1 MRHTSPD
8 NETYGKQLVSLSAP
22 NLPVDE
28 NRYVLYVNRDLQEKR
43 FDYPNVFDI
52 TMPVGASDK
61 EIKQK
66 IHEYLRTFD
75 TQLSPLKEQKDMGVF
90 AHLVPQIGRKN
101 KLSLSDILAA
111 SPDLENNLVASI
123 RWKNIPTAMKYQQGI
138 LDALR

>member
-1 MRHTSPD
+1 M
-8 NETYGKQLVSLSAP
+8 
-22 NLPVDE
+22 
-28 NRYVLYVNRDLQEKR
+28 
-43 FDYPNVFDI
+43 FDI
-52 TMPVGASDK
+52 TIPIGASEK

-75 TQLSPLKEQKDMGVF
+75 TQLSLRKEQKEMGVF
-90 AHLVPQIGRKN
+90 SHLVPQIGRKT
-101 KLSLSDILAA
+101 KQLSLSDILAQ